1 MMVSLVFSF
10 GRLYFLTCT
19 SNNEPLQFAGKKWGM
34 LIASQTLRMGREL
47 GCGFGKLRPHF
58 FLFFFG
64 AIYSHLTSW
73 VVQPELTVTGKS
85 LCEKVSN
92 ELIKYTSENFFFF
105 FFPWNDPE
113 SALGHGDLGPDILN
127 LVSWFLCLPALWSWT
142 KGLKLSNP

>member
-1 MMVSLVFSF
+1 MMVFLVFSF

-58 FLFFFG
+58 FCFFLVPYI
-64 AIYSHLTSW
+64 AISPLGWSSLNWQWLGNHY
-73 VVQPELTVTGKS
+73 VRKS
-85 LCEKVSN
+85 AMSLLNTHQKM
-92 ELIKYTSENFFFF
+92 FFFF

-113 SALGHGDLGPDILN
+113 SALEHGDLGPDILN
-127 LVSWFLCLPALWSWT
+127 LVSWFLCLPALWSWI

>member
-58 FLFFFG
+58 FLFFFFG

-92 ELIKYTSENFFFF
+92 ELIKYTSENVFFFF
-105 FFPWNDPE
+105 FFPMEWSRICFRTWGSGARYTE
-113 SALGHGDLGPDILN
+113 SGV
-127 LVSWFLCLPALWSWT
+127 LVPLPASSMVLD
-142 KGLKLSNP
+142 KRLKAL